1 MPSWGMYNIEISP
14 SALKFIT
21 QLSRKHKNIADRIIY
36 SIDRLKDN
44 PLLGKKLLGELKDFR
59 SLRVGDYRVI
69 YAVIARKVL
78 IQIVKIGHRREIYS

>member
-1 MPSWGMYNIEISP
+1 MYNIEISP

-21 QLSRKHKNIADRIIY
+21 HLTRKHKGIADRIIY
-36 SIDRLKDN
+36 SMDRLKDN

-69 YAVIARKVL
+69 YSIIARKVL
-78 IQIVKIGHRREIYS
+78 IQIVNIGHRREIYS

>member
-1 MPSWGMYNIEISP
+1 MYNIEISP
-14 SALKFIT
+14 SALKFIAHLT
-21 QLSRKHKNIADRIIY
+21 RKHKNIADRIIY

-69 YAVIARKVL
+69 YSIIAKKVL
-78 IQIVKIGHRREIYS
+78 IQIVKIGHRSEIYS